1 MWGVQ
6 CAAPARD
13 PRGAAGHAPGSQQMA
28 TPATPAP
35 QATPPHP
42 VTPALEQAVGLAE
55 TASGGSQK
63 EKSMRGSSQKSVG
76 NCQGV
81 SLGGHGS

>member
-13 PRGAAGHAPGSQQMA
+13 PRGAAGHAPGSQQM
-28 TPATPAP
+28 ATPAP